1 MFGFDFRKRFVVIFK
16 FQDSPF
22 LQPSDGLP
30 CPEEEFLKYLKGK
43 CKQDDQIN
51 SEPLVFAEKTPEELP
66 EMETFMLQLQNQLGD
81 KKPTD
86 KESTK
91 QNKPVWYL
99 DESSKFAKENN
110 TTDSNVEFLNAKTA
124 VEIAAIQTE
133 QHTGAERQT

>member
-1 MFGFDFRKRFVVIFK
+1 M
-16 FQDSPF
+16 
-22 LQPSDGLP
+22 
-30 CPEEEFLKYLKGK
+30 
-43 CKQDDQIN
+43 
-51 SEPLVFAEKTPEELP
+51 FAEKTPEELP